1 MDVTS
6 VARFAGRSAVA
17 LGAVALGAVAG
28 AVADRVITRAAPD
41 PNAREDDFHT
51 VPDRVMSVLADDGT
65 YLHVEIDEATEGA
78 EDITM
83 VFAHGY
89 ALTLNS
95 WYFQRASLRGR
106 ARLVFYD
113 QRSHGRSAR
122 AEFDTHHVD
131 QLGRDLASVIAATAP
146 RGTLI
151 LVGHSMGGMTVMAYV
166 SQNPEQVG
174 TRTRGIALI
183 ATTAGGLH
191 TNTLGLPG
199 PLGRAFQAWVP
210 NVAGLIA
217 SRRQWFDRLQWST
230 SDIGILVTQLYSFGS
245 ATPGRLGRFV
255 ADMVGGTPIDV
266 VAEFLPAL
274 QDHDKRDAL
283 PLMAGAELL
292 VVCADRD
299 RLTPKSSSEEIVAIL
314 PHAEFAVIEGAG
326 HMVQLERPGEVNV
339 LLRGLLQRVRALVT
353 A

>member
-6 VARFAGRSAVA
+6 VARFAGRSAVV
-17 LGAVALGAVAG
+17 LGAVALGAVVG

-51 VPDRVMSVLADDGT
+51 VPDRMLSVVADDGT
-65 YLHVEIDEATEGA
+65 YLHVEIDEANEGTE
-78 EDITM
+78 DVTM
-83 VFAHGY
+83 VFVHGY
-89 ALTLNS
+89 ALSLNS

-131 QLGRDLASVIAATAP
+131 QLGRDLASVIAAVAP
-146 RGTLI
+146 TGTVI

-174 TRTRGIALI
+174 TRVRGIALI

-199 PLGRAFQAWVP
+199 PLGRAFQAWGP

-217 SRRQWFDRLQWST
+217 SRRQWFDRLRWST

>member
-1 MDVTS
+1 M
-6 VARFAGRSAVA
+6 
-17 LGAVALGAVAG
+17 ALGAVAG

-41 PNAREDDFHT
+41 PNAREDDFHA

-65 YLHVEIDEATEGA
+65 YLHVEIDEANEGTE
-78 EDITM
+78 DVTM

-131 QLGRDLASVIAATAP
+131 QLGRDLASVIAAVAP
-146 RGTLI
+146 TGTVI

-166 SQNPEQVG
+166 SQNPEQIG
-174 TRTRGIALI
+174 TRVRGIALI

-199 PLGRAFQAWVP
+199 PLGRAFQAWGP

-283 PLMAGAELL
+283 PLMSGAELL

>member
-6 VARFAGRSAVA
+6 VARFAGRGA
-17 LGAVALGAVAG
+17 LAAGAVALGAVAG
-28 AVADRVITRAAPD
+28 AIADRVITRAAPD
-41 PNAREDDFHT
+41 PDAREDDFHT
-51 VPDRVMSVLADDGT
+51 VPDRVLSVVADDGT
-65 YLHVEIDEATEGA
+65 YLHIEIDEAENN
-78 EDITM
+78 DITI

-89 ALTLNS
+89 ALNLNS
-95 WYFQRASLRGR
+95 WYFQRAALRGR

-122 AEFDTHHVD
+122 AEFDTHHVE
-131 QLGRDLASVIAATAP
+131 QLGRDLGTVIDAVAP
-146 RGTLI
+146 TGTLI

-166 SQNPEQVG
+166 AQNPELVG
-174 TRTRGIALI
+174 TRIRGIALI

-191 TNTLGLPG
+191 ANTLGLPG
-199 PLGRAFQAWVP
+199 PLGRAFQSWGP
-210 NVAGLIA
+210 NIAGLIA
-217 SRRQWFDRLQWST
+217 SRPQWIDRLQWST
-230 SDIGILVTQLYSFGS
+230 SDIGILLTQLYSFGS

-255 ADMVGGTPIDV
+255 ADMLGATPIDV

-292 VVCADRD
+292 VVCGDRD
-299 RLTPKSSSEEIVAIL
+299 RLTPKSSSEEIVAVL

-326 HMVQLERPGEVNV
+326 HMVQVERPGEVNA
-339 LLRGLLQRVRALVT
+339 LLRSLVQRVRALVT